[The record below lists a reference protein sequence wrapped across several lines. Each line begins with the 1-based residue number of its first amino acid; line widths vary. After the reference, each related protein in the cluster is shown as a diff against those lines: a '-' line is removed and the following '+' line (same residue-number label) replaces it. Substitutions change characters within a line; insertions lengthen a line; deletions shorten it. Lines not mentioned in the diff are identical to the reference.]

1 MLVKCWTRLV
11 WVSAGRHRGR
21 MDRSD
26 EERAIGEVVDRLAKQ
41 FPQVPAE
48 AVEQVVS
55 QSRPEFDEVPI
66 RDFVPLFVE
75 RGAKARLREMA

>member
-1 MLVKCWTRLV
+1 MLDGLV
-11 WVSAGRHRGR
+11 RGRTASHRGE

-41 FPQVPAE
+41 FPAVPTDEVA
-48 AVEQVVS
+48 QVVS
-55 QSRPEFDEVPI
+55 QSRPEFDDVPI

-75 RGAKARLREMA
+75 RGAKARLRQRA

>member
-1 MLVKCWTRLV
+1 MSAWSTSLVRV
-11 WVSAGRHRGR
+11 RGGRHRGQ

-26 EERAIGEVVDRLAKQ
+26 EERAIGEVVDWLAKQ
-41 FPQVPAE
+41 FPQVPVE

-75 RGAKARLREMA
+75 RGAKARLRELA

>member
-1 MLVKCWTRLV
+1 
-11 WVSAGRHRGR
+11 

-41 FPQVPAE
+41 FPGVPAAE
-48 AVEQVVS
+48 VAQAVN
-55 QSRPEFDEVPI
+55 QSRPEFEEVPI

-75 RGAKARLREMA
+75 RGAKARLRELA

>member
-1 MLVKCWTRLV
+1 VCGLLVLTMG
-11 WVSAGRHRGR
+11 S

-41 FPQVPAE
+41 FPRVPAE
-48 AVEQVVS
+48 EVAQAVN

>member
-1 MLVKCWTRLV
+1 
-11 WVSAGRHRGR
+11 

-41 FPQVPAE
+41 FPRVPAE
-48 AVEQVVS
+48 DVALAVS
-55 QSRPEFDEVPI
+55 QSRPEFDAVPI

-75 RGAKARLREMA
+75 RGAKARLRELAAS

>member
-1 MLVKCWTRLV
+1 
-11 WVSAGRHRGR
+11 

-26 EERAIGEVVDRLAKQ
+26 EERAIGEVIDRLAKQ
-41 FPQVPAE
+41 FPRVSAE
-48 AVEQVVS
+48 TVAQAVN

>member
-1 MLVKCWTRLV
+1 
-11 WVSAGRHRGR
+11 

-41 FPQVPAE
+41 FPAVPTDEVA
-48 AVEQVVS
+48 QVVS
-55 QSRPEFDEVPI
+55 QSRPEFDDVPI

-75 RGAKARLREMA
+75 RGAKARLRQRA

>member
-1 MLVKCWTRLV
+1 MIKCWMRLV
-11 WVSAGRHRGR
+11 WVRVGRDRGR

-41 FPQVPAE
+41 FPQVPE
-48 AVEQVVS
+48 KAVEQAVS

-75 RGAKARLREMA
+75 RGAKARLRAMA